1 MKIKSIFG
9 PEYREFEVGEIVKL
23 ATNKALKLNCGVK
36 IANFNLAYQTY
47 GTLNANRS
55 NAILVCHS
63 LSGDQYVASKNP
75 ITGKNGWWN
84 FLIGDKKAIDTN
96 KYFVICSNVIGGCMG
111 SFSPKEINPTTN
123 QHYALDFPVV
133 TIADMVNAQKLL
145 MDYLGIGQLLAI
157 IGGSMGGFQA
167 LQWAVSYPNFAK
179 AILPIAT
186 SYRYNTQNIAFN
198 EVGRQAIIAD
208 PDWCSGKY
216 LMQEKFPS
224 KGLAVARMAANIT
237 YLSKEALHKK
247 FGRNLQNK
255 DNLSSDITNSQEV
268 DFQVESYLRHQ
279 GNSFVSHFDPNCYIY
294 ITKALDYFDLEAE
307 NNNIL
312 SNAFNSKTKIITK
325 FCVISFSDDWL
336 FAPSEA
342 KKLTKALTIAGID
355 VSFVDITSNAG
366 HDSFLIE
373 NAALKD
379 TVKGFIEAINY

>member
-23 ATNKALKLNCGVK
+23 ATKQPLTLSCGSE
-36 IANFNLAYQTY
+36 ISNFNLAYQTY
-47 GTLNANRS
+47 GELNADCS
-55 NAILVCHS
+55 NAILICHS

-75 ITGKNGWWN
+75 VTNKDGWWN
-84 FLIGDKKAIDTN
+84 YLIGQGKAIDTN
-96 KYFVICSNVIGGCMG
+96 KYFVICPNVIGGCMG
-111 SFSPKEINPTTN
+111 SFSPKEINATTN
-123 QHYALDFPVV
+123 QYYALDFPII

-145 MDYLGIGQLLAI
+145 IDYLGINQLMAI
-157 IGGSMGGFQA
+157 VGGSMGGFQV
-167 LQWAVSYPNFAK
+167 LQWAISYPNFAK

-198 EVGRQAIIAD
+198 EVGRQAIMAD
-208 PDWCSGKY
+208 PDWCDGKY
-216 LMQEKFPS
+216 LAQKKFPN

-255 DNLSSDITNSQEV
+255 DNLSFDIANSKEV

-279 GNSFVSHFDPNCYIY
+279 GNSFVNHFDPNCYIY

-307 NNNIL
+307 NNGVL
-312 SNAFNSKTKIITK
+312 SNAFASINKILTK

-355 VSFVDITSNAG
+355 VSFVEIASSAG

-373 NAALKD
+373 NTALKD
-379 TVKGFIEAINY
+379 TVKGFIDSINC